1 MLPEASADTPGDQT
15 KRKQHVFAPLGV
27 EIG

>member
-1 MLPEASADTPGDQT
+1 MLPEASADTPGKQT
-15 KRKQHVFAPLGV
+15 KGKEHAFAPLRV